1 MTENSAKNMGILI
14 TVLRAACPES
24 LDVPKYR
31 LYSIFPR
38 RQMASTKD
46 DQAGGKISYIFLR
59 ACFPFVVIG
68 RREGCMPLR
77 KDRHSTQCFRSFCAP
92 PGCVALNVN

>member
-46 DQAGGKISYIFLR
+46 DQAGGKNL
-59 ACFPFVVIG
+59 
-68 RREGCMPLR
+68 
-77 KDRHSTQCFRSFCAP
+77 TSFCELVFP
-92 PGCVALNVN
+92 SL